1 MGCRSPSSLS
11 LGSVVWQAN
20 IPHLLHP
27 GAEGAG
33 VSSAKETSAAQIE
46 YMVSKIALAALEDPK
61 NTLGILRSVPL
72 NTDCQFLR
80 QISALMWLETWQD
93 SVHYE
98 TLKLLAK
105 CKEQVVCIPATC
117 RGGSF
122 MTE

>member
-27 GAEGAG
+27 DAEGAG
-33 VSSAKETSAAQIE
+33 VSSAKETSAAEIE

-61 NTLGILRSVPL
+61 NTLGILRSVPV
-72 NTDCQFLR
+72 NIDCQFLR
-80 QISALMWLETWQD
+80 QISALMLLETWQD

-122 MTE
+122 ITE